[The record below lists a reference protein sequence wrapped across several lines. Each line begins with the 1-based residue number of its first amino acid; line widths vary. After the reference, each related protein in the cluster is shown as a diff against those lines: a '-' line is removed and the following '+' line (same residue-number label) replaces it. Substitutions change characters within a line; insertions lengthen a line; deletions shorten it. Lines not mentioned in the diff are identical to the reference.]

1 MAEAQETDKSEDLT
15 FATMPGADAL
25 EQPENLDLNFETI
38 EEETEETEDNESLVE
53 PTEEE
58 VEPAEEDAEEELT
71 EEEELP
77 QVAEAEEIEDIPPP
91 KKKPMVPKARLDEVL
106 AKQKALQKQLDDMK
120 EAQAPAEDAPE
131 EFDYDKGELEYQQ
144 LVLDGEAEKAAALRQ
159 QMRKSEREQIAYEMR
174 KEMGNTVNQNAQ
186 ETALATAAKELEEA
200 FPVFDHNS
208 EVFDQDLTQEVVGL
222 RDAFIT
228 QGYEAVD
235 ALSKAVNFVVK
246 SNDLEAESE
255 TPSLAATKNT
265 QNVADKKRKEVSRKL
280 KAAESQP
287 PEMPGES
294 SSARGEQ
301 AVNLGNLTE
310 DEFNALPDATLKR
323 LRGDLF

>member
-174 KEMGNTVNQNAQ
+174 KEMGNTVSQNAQ